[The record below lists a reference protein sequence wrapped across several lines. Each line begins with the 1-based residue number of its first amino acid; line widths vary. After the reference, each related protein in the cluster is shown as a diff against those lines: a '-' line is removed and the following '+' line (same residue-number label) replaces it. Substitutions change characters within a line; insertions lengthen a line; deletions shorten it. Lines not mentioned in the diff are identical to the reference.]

1 MAVAMMET
9 TISDATT
16 AAEVMVRIL
25 VLDFVCSFRQGVAA
39 IISYATDFTLGRAIY
54 LFFGGDRTF

>member
-16 AAEVMVRIL
+16 AAEVMVSDEAEMGEGQMISGL
-25 VLDFVCSFRQGVAA
+25 VFIQRWREAL
-39 IISYATDFTLGRAIY
+39 
-54 LFFGGDRTF
+54 